1 MGFQRNVPHAMNGSL
16 ADIHAAELVL
26 NIYESGLSGRLRFT
40 QNKIRRDIYFR
51 KGDIIF
57 AHSSLP
63 QERFGEILTRLGK
76 IGADE
81 FNAVVREVAEGKR
94 LGETLVERGY
104 ISTMDLYVGLNY
116 QVQHILY
123 SVFDWDFGLYEFEE
137 EIRNVQQEIAVR
149 VSTPDLVVRGVR
161 NITNLTVLD
170 RAVGDESRV
179 PLPQGTPRL
188 RRTDFD
194 YQEETILSCVD
205 GKADIQQIRSL
216 SKLTPLEFGRAM
228 FSLLLC
234 GIIGFYEEERPKPSE
249 DPRNWTLNLFEPET
263 EITPTPTV
271 IPASIEIPTRTQ
283 ERRAIDTFSDAELRD
298 LVIYTSEK
306 FQTAT
311 DEEVLN
317 LAAAFTQEDI
327 QSSYDYLTAIFHH
340 CYYSSDQFQDLK
352 AVLKSIVDRLAQAHR
367 NLIKV
372 EHQVEIPPEIL
383 AASEVETDIINLE
396 DDTVAAA
403 ETEEDTVAA
412 EAEDDTVA
420 AASDDDTQVPE
431 PETENEITAVSN
443 PFPEKIE
450 INDYP
455 MSFELPPPQSVEPA
469 EPPLQAETKEPE
481 RIAVTPETVYSTKP
495 VLDFP
500 IQISPMPEP
509 TPAAKPKPAKVQ
521 TPAASGG
528 DLSLKELE
536 RLVSN
541 NPSDVAFLRSFGK
554 RLQEAGRPL
563 EGEKQLLRALSI
575 EPRNL
580 ENHFALADFYQVQGL
595 KLKARNHLNIILQ
608 LDPDNEK
615 ALAVLGVT
623 KRKSMLFQVGV
634 KNHQD
639 AKNRF

>member
-26 NIYESGLSGRLRFT
+26 NIYESGFSGRLRFT

-76 IGADE
+76 IGAEE

-205 GKADIQQIRSL
+205 GKTNIQQIRNL
-216 SKLTPLEFGRAM
+216 TKLTQLEFGRAM

-234 GIIGFYEEERPKPSE
+234 GIIGFYEEERPKTSE
-249 DPRNWTLNLFEPET
+249 DPRNWTLNLFEPDT

-271 IPASIEIPTRTQ
+271 IPASIEIPMRAQ

-298 LVIYTSEK
+298 LIIYTSEK
-306 FQTAT
+306 FQTST

-317 LAAAFTQEDI
+317 LTPGFTQQDI
-327 QSSYDYLTAIFHH
+327 QGSYDYLTAVFHH

-352 AVLKSIVDRLAQAHR
+352 AILKSIVDRLAQSHR
-367 NLIKV
+367 NLSKV
-372 EHQVEIPPEIL
+372 EHQVELPPEIMGT
-383 AASEVETDIINLE
+383 SEVETNIENSE
-396 DDTVAAA
+396 DDTVAAQV
-403 ETEEDTVAA
+403 E
-412 EAEDDTVA
+412 
-420 AASDDDTQVPE
+420 DDTQVPE
-431 PETENEITAVSN
+431 PESDSEITAVSN

-450 INDYP
+450 MADDYP
-455 MSFELPPPQSVEPA
+455 MSFEPPPQPVEP
-469 EPPLQAETKEPE
+469 PPPPVEVKPKQAEKVAP
-481 RIAVTPETVYSTKP
+481 TPETIYNPKP

-500 IQISPMPEP
+500 IQISSMPES
-509 TPAAKPKPAKVQ
+509 TQAAKPKAEKLQPSAVQ
-521 TPAASGG
+521 SG
-528 DLSLKELE
+528 DMSLKELE
-536 RLVSN
+536 RLVST

-575 EPRNL
+575 EPRNV
-580 ENHFALADFYQVQGL
+580 ENHFALADFYQAQGL

-608 LDPDNEK
+608 LDPDNER

-623 KRKSMLFQVGV
+623 KRKNMLFQVGV

-639 AKNRF
+639 PKDILK

>member
-26 NIYESGLSGRLRFT
+26 NIYESGFSGRLRFT

-76 IGADE
+76 IGAEE

-149 VSTPDLVVRGVR
+149 VSTSDLVVRGVR

-170 RAVGDESRV
+170 RAVGDETRV

-205 GKADIQQIRSL
+205 GKANIQQIRNL
-216 SKLTPLEFGRAM
+216 TKLTPLEFGRAM

-234 GIIGFYEEERPKPSE
+234 GIIGFYEEERPKTSE

-263 EITPTPTV
+263 ETTQIQTV
-271 IPASIEIPTRTQ
+271 IPTSIEIPMRAQ

-317 LAAAFTQEDI
+317 LAPGFTQEDI

-352 AVLKSIVDRLAQAHR
+352 AILKSIVDRLAQAHR

-372 EHQVEIPPEIL
+372 EHQVELPPEIL
-383 AASEVETDIINLE
+383 ATSEVEPDIENPE
-396 DDTVAAA
+396 DDTVAAQA
-403 ETEEDTVAA
+403 
-412 EAEDDTVA
+412 
-420 AASDDDTQVPE
+420 DDDTQA
-431 PETENEITAVSN
+431 PETEGDSEITAVSN

-455 MSFELPPPQSVEPA
+455 MSFEPPPPQPVEPQA
-469 EPPLQAETKEPE
+469 APPVEVKPKQPE
-481 RIAVTPETVYSTKP
+481 KVAPTPETVYNVNP

-509 TPAAKPKPAKVQ
+509 IQAPKSKPEKIQ
-521 TPAASGG
+521 TPAAQSA
-528 DLSLKELE
+528 DMSLKELE
-536 RLVSN
+536 RLVST
-541 NPSDVAFLRSFGK
+541 NPSDMAFLRSFGK

-580 ENHFALADFYQVQGL
+580 ENHFALADFYQAQGL

-608 LDPDNEK
+608 LDPDNER

-623 KRKSMLFQVGV
+623 KRKNMLFQVGV

-639 AKNRF
+639 AKDILK

>member
-63 QERFGEILTRLGK
+63 QERFGEILIRLGK

-161 NITNLTVLD
+161 NITNLIVLD
-170 RAVGDESRV
+170 RAVGDEERV

-205 GKADIQQIRSL
+205 GKATIQQIRNL
-216 SKLTPLEFGRAM
+216 AKLTQLEFGRAM

-234 GIIGFYEEERPKPSE
+234 GIIGFYEEERHKTSE

-263 EITPTPTV
+263 ELTQTV
-271 IPASIEIPTRTQ
+271 IPTSIEIPTRPQ

-317 LAAAFTQEDI
+317 LAPNYTQEDI

-352 AVLKSIVDRLAQAHR
+352 AILKTIVDRLAQAHR

-372 EHQVEIPPEIL
+372 DHHVELPPEIL
-383 AASEVETDIINLE
+383 ATSEVEPDI
-396 DDTVAAA
+396 
-403 ETEEDTVAA
+403 TEP
-412 EAEDDTVA
+412 
-420 AASDDDTQVPE
+420 DDDTQVPE
-431 PETENEITAVSN
+431 PEEETQGAEAEAESEITAVSN

-450 INDYP
+450 IDDYP
-455 MSFELPPPQSVEPA
+455 MSFEPPPPQSFESPVPQSFELPA
-469 EPPLQAETKEPE
+469 RPIEVETKQPE
-481 RIAVTPETVYSTKP
+481 KPALTPQSGYSAKP

-509 TPAAKPKPAKVQ
+509 VPSSKPKPEKVQ
-521 TPAASGG
+521 ATATFSA
-528 DLSLKELE
+528 DMSLKELE

-608 LDPDNEK
+608 LDPNNER

-623 KRKSMLFQVGV
+623 KRKNMLYQVDL
-634 KNHQD
+634 KNQQD

>member
-1 MGFQRNVPHAMNGSL
+1 MAFQRNVPHAMNGSI

-63 QERFGEILTRLGK
+63 QERFGEILIRLGK

-123 SVFDWDFGLYEFEE
+123 SVFDWDYGLYEFEE

-170 RAVGDESRV
+170 RSVGDESRV
-179 PLPQGTPRL
+179 PLHQGTPRI

-205 GKADIQQIRSL
+205 GKSSIQQIRNL
-216 SKLTPLEFGRAM
+216 SKLTPLEFTRAM

-234 GIIGFYEEERPKPSE
+234 GIVGFHEEERHKTSE
-249 DPRNWTLNLFEPET
+249 DPRNWTLNLFEPDSE
-263 EITPTPTV
+263 PTQTV
-271 IPASIEIPTRTQ
+271 IPKSIEIPMRAQ
-283 ERRAIDTFSDAELRD
+283 ERRPIDSFSDAELRD

-311 DEEVLN
+311 DEDILN
-317 LAAAFTQEDI
+317 LAPGYAQEDL

-352 AVLKSIVDRLAQAHR
+352 AILKSIVDQLAQAHR

-372 EHQVEIPPEIL
+372 DHQIELQSDIL
-383 AASEVETDIINLE
+383 ASSEVEADIVEPEEETEVVEPEEEAEVAERLE
-396 DDTVAAA
+396 ETEVAA
-403 ETEEDTVAA
+403 VA
-412 EAEDDTVA
+412 
-420 AASDDDTQVPE
+420 
-431 PETENEITAVSN
+431 N

-450 INDYP
+450 IDDYP
-455 MSFELPPPQSVEPA
+455 MSFEPPAPPPVEVKTKQISPEQVETKSPQRTVPPA
-469 EPPLQAETKEPE
+469 ET
-481 RIAVTPETVYSTKP
+481 IYSTHP
-495 VLDFP
+495 EFDFP
-500 IQISPMPEP
+500 IQITPALEPKPEP
-509 TPAAKPKPAKVQ
+509 KPKPQRA
-521 TPAASGG
+521 TTAANVSEMT
-528 DLSLKELE
+528 LKELE
-536 RLVSN
+536 RAVSS
-541 NPSDVAFLRSFGK
+541 NPSDVEVLRNFGK

-580 ENHFALADFYQVQGL
+580 ENHFTLADFYQAQGL
-595 KLKARNHLNIILQ
+595 KLKARNISISFFNWIRI
-608 LDPDNEK
+608 
-615 ALAVLGVT
+615 T
-623 KRKSMLFQVGV
+623 KRLLLC
-634 KNHQD
+634 
-639 AKNRF
+639 

>member
-1 MGFQRNVPHAMNGSL
+1 MAFQRNVPHAMNGSL

-161 NITNLTVLD
+161 NITNITVLD
-170 RAVGDESRV
+170 RSVGDESRV
-179 PLPQGTPRL
+179 PLHQGTPRL

-205 GKADIQQIRSL
+205 GKSSIQQIRNL

-234 GIIGFYEEERPKPSE
+234 GIVGFHEEERHKTSE
-249 DPRNWTLNLFEPET
+249 DPRNWALNLFEPDT
-263 EITPTPTV
+263 EPTQTV
-271 IPASIEIPTRTQ
+271 IPKSIEIPMRTQ
-283 ERRAIDTFSDAELRD
+283 ERRPIDTFSDAELRD

-311 DEEVLN
+311 DEDVLN
-317 LAAAFTQEDI
+317 LTAGYTQEDI

-352 AVLKSIVDRLAQAHR
+352 AILKSIVDRLAQAHR

-372 EHQVEIPPEIL
+372 DHQVELPPEIL
-383 AASEVETDIINLE
+383 STSEVEADIVE
-396 DDTVAAA
+396 PGEETEVAEPEEEAPVA
-403 ETEEDTVAA
+403 ETA
-412 EAEDDTVA
+412 E
-420 AASDDDTQVPE
+420 
-431 PETENEITAVSN
+431 ETEVTAVVN

-450 INDYP
+450 IDDYT
-455 MSFELPPPQSVEPA
+455 MSFEPPAPPVE
-469 EPPLQAETKEPE
+469 AETKQIKTKQTPPVQVERKPPE
-481 RIAVTPETVYSTKP
+481 RTAPTPETIYSTHP
-495 VLDFP
+495 EFDFP
-500 IQISPMPEP
+500 IQITPMPEP
-509 TPAAKPKPAKVQ
+509 KPQPKPKPQ
-521 TPAASGG
+521 RTTTAANVG
-528 DLSLKELE
+528 DMTLKELE
-536 RLVSN
+536 RAVST
-541 NPSDVAFLRSFGK
+541 NPSDVEFLRNFGK

-580 ENHFALADFYQVQGL
+580 ENHFALADFYQAQGL

-608 LDPDNEK
+608 LDPNNER
-615 ALAVLGVT
+615 ALAVLGIT
-623 KRKSMLFQVGV
+623 KRKSMLYQIDP

-639 AKNRF
+639 AKNRV

>member
-1 MGFQRNVPHAMNGSL
+1 MAFQRNVPHAMNGSL

-26 NIYESGLSGRLRFT
+26 NIYESGFSGRLRFT

-76 IGADE
+76 IGAE
-81 FNAVVREVAEGKR
+81 ELNAVVRQVAEGKR

-170 RAVGDESRV
+170 RAVGDETRV

-205 GKADIQQIRSL
+205 GKTNIQQIRSL

-234 GIIGFYEEERPKPSE
+234 GIIGFYEEERPKASE

-263 EITPTPTV
+263 ETTQAQTV
-271 IPASIEIPTRTQ
+271 IPTSIEIPMRVQ

-317 LAAAFTQEDI
+317 LASGFTQEDI

-352 AVLKSIVDRLAQAHR
+352 GVLKSIVDRLAQAHR

-372 EHQVEIPPEIL
+372 DPQVELPPEIL
-383 AASEVETDIINLE
+383 ATSEVETDIVNPE
-396 DDTVAAA
+396 DDTVAAEA
-403 ETEEDTVAA
+403 DEDTVAA
-412 EAEDDTVA
+412 QA
-420 AASDDDTQVPE
+420 DDDTQVPE
-431 PETENEITAVSN
+431 PESDSEITAVSN

-450 INDYP
+450 IDDYP
-455 MSFELPPPQSVEPA
+455 MSFEPP
-469 EPPLQAETKEPE
+469 
-481 RIAVTPETVYSTKP
+481 
-495 VLDFP
+495 
-500 IQISPMPEP
+500 
-509 TPAAKPKPAKVQ
+509 
-521 TPAASGG
+521 
-528 DLSLKELE
+528 
-536 RLVSN
+536 
-541 NPSDVAFLRSFGK
+541 
-554 RLQEAGRPL
+554 
-563 EGEKQLLRALSI
+563 
-575 EPRNL
+575 
-580 ENHFALADFYQVQGL
+580 
-595 KLKARNHLNIILQ
+595 
-608 LDPDNEK
+608 
-615 ALAVLGVT
+615 
-623 KRKSMLFQVGV
+623 
-634 KNHQD
+634 
-639 AKNRF
+639 

>member
-1 MGFQRNVPHAMNGSL
+1 MAFQRNVPHAMNGSI

-76 IGADE
+76 IGAEE

-205 GKADIQQIRSL
+205 SKASIQQIRSL

-234 GIIGFYEEERPKPSE
+234 GIIGFYEEERHKSSE
-249 DPRNWTLNLFEPET
+249 DPRNWALNLFEPDT
-263 EITPTPTV
+263 EPTQTV
-271 IPASIEIPTRTQ
+271 IPKSIEIPMRTQ
-283 ERRAIDTFSDAELRD
+283 ERRPIDSFSDAELRD

-317 LAAAFTQEDI
+317 LSPGFTQEDI
-327 QSSYDYLTAIFHH
+327 QSSYDYLTEIFHH

-352 AVLKSIVDRLAQAHR
+352 AILKSIVDRLAQAHR

-372 EHQVEIPPEIL
+372 DHQVELPPEIL
-383 AASEVETDIINLE
+383 ATSEVETDIINPEAKTE
-396 DDTVAAA
+396 DSEAVV
-403 ETEEDTVAA
+403 ETEVA
-412 EAEDDTVA
+412 EAEA
-420 AASDDDTQVPE
+420 QSDITQADPD
-431 PETENEITAVSN
+431 ITATAN

-450 INDYP
+450 IDDYP
-455 MSFELPPPQSVEPA
+455 MQFEPPAPPAEVETKPSVEV
-469 EPPLQAETKEPE
+469 ETKPSVEVETKPSVEVQIKPPVEVQAKPPE
-481 RIAVTPETVYSTKP
+481 MMAPTPESVYSSKP

-500 IQISPMPEP
+500 IQITSMPEP
-509 TPAAKPKPAKVQ
+509 TSQPKQQKPEKKAAPVAYSSDM
-521 TPAASGG
+521 T
-528 DLSLKELE
+528 LK
-536 RLVSN
+536 
-541 NPSDVAFLRSFGK
+541 
-554 RLQEAGRPL
+554 
-563 EGEKQLLRALSI
+563 
-575 EPRNL
+575 
-580 ENHFALADFYQVQGL
+580 
-595 KLKARNHLNIILQ
+595 
-608 LDPDNEK
+608 
-615 ALAVLGVT
+615 
-623 KRKSMLFQVGV
+623 
-634 KNHQD
+634 
-639 AKNRF
+639 

>member
-1 MGFQRNVPHAMNGSL
+1 MAFQRNVPHAMNGSL

-63 QERFGEILTRLGK
+63 QERFGEILIRLGK

-161 NITNLTVLD
+161 NITNITVLD
-170 RAVGDESRV
+170 RSVGDESRV
-179 PLPQGTPRL
+179 PLHQGTPRL

-205 GKADIQQIRSL
+205 GKSNIQQIRNL

-234 GIIGFYEEERPKPSE
+234 GIVGFYEEERHKTSE
-249 DPRNWTLNLFEPET
+249 DPRNWTLNLFEPDT
-263 EITPTPTV
+263 EPTQTV
-271 IPASIEIPTRTQ
+271 IPKSIEIPIRTH
-283 ERRAIDTFSDAELRD
+283 ERRPIDTFSDAELRD

-311 DEEVLN
+311 DEDVLN
-317 LAAAFTQEDI
+317 LAPGYTQEDI
-327 QSSYDYLTAIFHH
+327 QGSYDYLTTIFHH

-352 AVLKSIVDRLAQAHR
+352 AILKSIVDRLAQAHR
-367 NLIKV
+367 NLNKV
-372 EHQVEIPPEIL
+372 DQQVELPPEIL
-383 AASEVETDIINLE
+383 ATSEVETDIVDHE
-396 DDTVAAA
+396 VETQVADQQEETEAVAPEA
-403 ETEEDTVAA
+403 ET
-412 EAEDDTVA
+412 
-420 AASDDDTQVPE
+420 
-431 PETENEITAVSN
+431 EITAVVS

-450 INDYP
+450 LNEYP
-455 MSFELPPPQSVEPA
+455 MSFETPAPPVEV
-469 EPPLQAETKEPE
+469 ETKQPPSVKIEPKQSE
-481 RIAVTPETVYSTKP
+481 RTAPTPETIYVTHP
-495 VLDFP
+495 EFDFP

-509 TPAAKPKPAKVQ
+509 KPNPKQKPQQEKGPAAVAN
-521 TPAASGG
+521 AG
-528 DLSLKELE
+528 DMTLKELE
-536 RLVSN
+536 RAVSTH
-541 NPSDVAFLRSFGK
+541 PSDVQFLRNFGK

-580 ENHFALADFYQVQGL
+580 ENHFALADFYQAQGL

-608 LDPDNEK
+608 LDPNNER
-615 ALAVLGVT
+615 ALAVLGIT
-623 KRKSMLFQVGV
+623 KRKSMLYQIDP
-634 KNHQD
+634 KNQQD

>member
-1 MGFQRNVPHAMNGSL
+1 MAFQRNVPHAMNGSL

-63 QERFGEILTRLGK
+63 LERFGEILIRLGK

-137 EIRNVQQEIAVR
+137 EIRNVHQEIAVR
-149 VSTPDLVVRGVR
+149 VLTPDLVVRGVR

-170 RAVGDESRV
+170 RSVGDESRV
-179 PLPQGTPRL
+179 PLQQGTPRL

-205 GKADIQQIRSL
+205 GKSNIQQIRNL
-216 SKLTPLEFGRAM
+216 SKLTSLEFGRAM

-234 GIIGFYEEERPKPSE
+234 GIVGFHEEERHKTAE
-249 DPRNWTLNLFEPET
+249 DPRNWALNLFEPDT
-263 EITPTPTV
+263 EPTQTV
-271 IPASIEIPTRTQ
+271 IPKSIEIPTRTQ
-283 ERRAIDTFSDAELRD
+283 ERRPIDTFSDAELRD

-311 DEEVLN
+311 DEDVLN
-317 LAAAFTQEDI
+317 LAPGYTQEDI
-327 QSSYDYLTAIFHH
+327 QSSYDYLTTIFHH

-352 AVLKSIVDRLAQAHR
+352 AILKSIVDRLAQAHR
-367 NLIKV
+367 NLNKV
-372 EHQVEIPPEIL
+372 DQQVELPPEIL
-383 AASEVETDIINLE
+383 ATSEVEADIVDQE
-396 DDTVAAA
+396 V
-403 ETEEDTVAA
+403 E
-412 EAEDDTVA
+412 
-420 AASDDDTQVPE
+420 TQVADQEEENEVVE
-431 PETENEITAVSN
+431 PESETEITAVVS

-450 INDYP
+450 LNDYP
-455 MSFELPPPQSVEPA
+455 MSFEPPALPVEV
-469 EPPLQAETKEPE
+469 ETKQPPSVKLQPKQPE
-481 RIAVTPETVYSTKP
+481 RTAPTPETIYVTHP
-495 VLDFP
+495 EFDFP

-509 TPAAKPKPAKVQ
+509 KPNPNSNPKSQPKQEKGPAAVAN
-521 TPAASGG
+521 ASEMT
-528 DLSLKELE
+528 LKELE
-536 RLVSN
+536 RAVSS
-541 NPSDVAFLRSFGK
+541 NPSDVEFLRNFGK

-580 ENHFALADFYQVQGL
+580 ENHFALADFYQAQGL

-608 LDPDNEK
+608 LDPNNER
-615 ALAVLGVT
+615 ALAVLGIT
-623 KRKSMLFQVGV
+623 KRKSMLYQIDP
-634 KNHQD
+634 KNQQD
-639 AKNRF
+639 SKNRF